1 MHDLFTTV
9 LSKRDLSRAGEL
21 FSIADYEIVND
32 ITEVLEE
39 ISSIISH
46 EDYLHNSNDQSVIEI
61 CINRVTSCIKKTHTI
76 EKHCAGLVNL
86 LETCLRYNLQPTGKD
101 VDPPHAKISSDIISS
116 IFLNYNKQVVMEVT
130 LPVAVKF
137 LNQGNLELSRN
148 LASYLSSAA
157 IEYSYLLSPHVHVV
171 LESLL
176 GGNFGLCHVLSQIYE
191 ATPDPINDA
200 GPKFVEIVPRCELQE
215 QLVILQLLVTI
226 AKLKPS
232 CLTESIPSL
241 LELATTRPPLSAAAL
256 LVLLKLAESKPIK
269 LAEYTE
275 AFKLIAHSVP
285 QTVGFAA
292 QILSAIGRCGKD
304 RAQVALDFVLEHLP
318 RADRPLQTILLNEAT
333 KLCTKYPVLFTDK
346 VTSVVRQRQL
356 SNNSQIKQTA
366 SGGVTIVNLNSS
378 ATPLP
383 TPMPATVGTTGNSP
397 YSGGIQGSGTNGSS
411 ATAVGLQGSMGLSSV
426 GYITSQQH
434 VLDLGRP
441 IVSKTPNV
449 AIVSNGHTHTG
460 GSSALVSTTVINTS
474 NGTTLSSTIHPAL
487 LTNFMNAANGVPNST
502 ASGTGTVANGTT
514 VVSPTPHHT
523 GYTRNRPKLGDSR
536 STGRLHSG
544 GGGSNKSTTRLNNAG
559 GSMGGLHKSRLG
571 SSQLINQF
579 NGEIGAGVS
588 VDPEKPT
595 TGVTPHG
602 GPSTMVDGSTSHNII
617 MHSNNHN
624 HNNNNTSNSHHSS
637 GNVAIKGMMASS
649 GSGGALLGNSIPP
662 PLSQHVTI
670 TGENKWGIPQTKIT
684 SCGVTVTTSPTR
696 APRPY
701 SHGPGNTLMGSTG
714 ALGGKSSL
722 GGLNQS
728 TGSIGIQVH
737 HASPASPTMFNNH
750 SQQTSPQLT
759 TTLSLH
765 SSDDP
770 SNQVIVSGPATVT
783 TRSRGTNDNR
793 SVTILNASSNATTT
807 RMSVFEP
814 YPMRDT
820 IQHFCEKHLDKIKS
834 YTESVAQRIPPPA
847 KCIIEERRAK
857 KMAKLHFACQVRGPH
872 CLYSRT
878 MFTMRTRNPRTW
890 IHLMFLDLQ
899 ARAGKNALSSWDPS
913 VSRLKHCWDTLKCE
927 NRTFITLVTS
937 AFPNGKEQEALVNEL
952 RHAGFFDV
960 FEMGPVSVGPGQG
973 TGAGGESTTGAANP
987 TASGPSGGVPL
998 PTVGGGDASA
1008 ASNGG
1013 SSEDLEMLQ
1022 WGCFLCH
1029 HPEKAI
1035 GFLHG
1040 NNQPVIEGQLKE
1052 KKGKWRLFRRWRT
1065 RYFTLSG
1072 AHLSCKGSVSEAG
1085 GESIDVNQIRS
1096 VKVSRGARNIP
1107 KAFEIFTGDQTLIL
1121 KPKDG
1126 NKAEEWVQCL
1136 SIVLAHSQLHLK
1148 HERTAWRN
1156 DRWATLRTVRQLVRN
1171 DQTSLATHLHA
1182 SHTQI
1187 PALDHFAT
1195 TQGELQSRTLA
1206 GAVEHLVVRFQA
1218 TLVVHGNL
1226 LARLCFRPVSDPQIL
1241 HHQSVLERT
1250 YATLLL
1256 LLLFLLLGCFLR
1268 ALAVD
1273 GLSVVG

>member
-32 ITEVLEE
+32 LTEVLEE

-157 IEYSYLLSPHVHVV
+157 IEYSYLLSPHVHVI

-176 GGNFGLCHVLSQIYE
+176 SGNYGLCHVLSQIYE

-226 AKLKPS
+226 AKQKPS
-232 CLTESIPSL
+232 CLTESIPCL

-378 ATPLP
+378 ATLP
-383 TPMPATVGTTGNSP
+383 TPTATGLGTTANPAYSSSVQGN
-397 YSGGIQGSGTNGSS
+397 GGSS
-411 ATAVGLQGSMGLSSV
+411 NGPSTIAGVGMIGTSSV
-426 GYITSQQH
+426 GYTQH
-434 VLDLGRP
+434 VLDHGRP

-449 AIVSNGHTHTG
+449 AIISNGHTHTG
-460 GSSALVSTTVINTS
+460 GTMMSTTVINTS

-487 LTNFMNAANGVPNST
+487 LTNFMNAANGMPSTGTST
-502 ASGTGTVANGTT
+502 ATSVTTGTVLNGSS

-579 NGEIGAGVS
+579 NGDIGPGVS
-588 VDPEKPT
+588 IDPEKST
-595 TGVTPHG
+595 TVGAGGTNG
-602 GPSTMVDGSTSHNII
+602 GPSVVDGSSTVHNNII
-617 MHSNNHN
+617 MH
-624 HNNNNTSNSHHSS
+624 SNSHHSS

-649 GSGGALLGNSIPP
+649 GSGGGLLGNSIPP

-701 SHGPGNTLMGSTG
+701 SHGPSNTLMGSTG

-783 TRSRGTNDNR
+783 TRPRHNDNR
-793 SVTILNASSNATTT
+793 SVTILNASSTTT

-834 YTESVAQRIPPPA
+834 YTEAVAHRIPPPA

-960 FEMGPVSVGPGQG
+960 FEMGPVILGPGSVPAG
-973 TGAGGESTTGAANP
+973 TTTTGETQ
-987 TASGPSGGVPL
+987 TASGASGSTGTTTSGVGS
-998 PTVGGGDASA
+998 TSGGDASA

-1013 SSEDLEMLQ
+1013 STEDLEVFQ

-1136 SIVLAHSQLHLK
+1136 SIVLAHSQARDSPTT
-1148 HERTAWRN
+1148 RTNSLPARSIGN
-1156 DRWATLRTVRQLVRN
+1156 SRTV
-1171 DQTSLATHLHA
+1171 
-1182 SHTQI
+1182 
-1187 PALDHFAT
+1187 F
-1195 TQGELQSRTLA
+1195 
-1206 GAVEHLVVRFQA
+1206 
-1218 TLVVHGNL
+1218 
-1226 LARLCFRPVSDPQIL
+1226 
-1241 HHQSVLERT
+1241 
-1250 YATLLL
+1250 
-1256 LLLFLLLGCFLR
+1256 
-1268 ALAVD
+1268 
-1273 GLSVVG
+1273 

>member
-32 ITEVLEE
+32 LTEVLQE

-86 LETCLRYNLQPTGKD
+86 LETCLRYNLQPSGKE

-157 IEYSYLLSPHVHVV
+157 IEYSYLLSPHVHVI

-176 GGNFGLCHVLSQIYE
+176 GGNYGLCHVLSQIYE

-232 CLTESIPSL
+232 CLTESIPAL
-241 LELATTRPPLSAAAL
+241 LELATTRPQLSAAAL
-256 LVLLKLAESKPIK
+256 LVLLKLAEAKPIK

-275 AFKLIAHSVP
+275 AFKLIAHTVP

-356 SNNSQIKQTA
+356 TNSSQIKQTA

-378 ATPLP
+378 ATPLLP
-383 TPMPATVGTTGNSP
+383 PSTSGAAGTNASSAYSVGV
-397 YSGGIQGSGTNGSS
+397 QGS
-411 ATAVGLQGSMGLSSV
+411 
-426 GYITSQQH
+426 
-434 VLDLGRP
+434 
-441 IVSKTPNV
+441 V
-449 AIVSNGHTHTG
+449 A
-460 GSSALVSTTVINTS
+460 
-474 NGTTLSSTIHPAL
+474 NGTPTSAP
-487 LTNFMNAANGVPNST
+487 
-502 ASGTGTVANGTT
+502 SGTSTVVNGGTT

-544 GGGSNKSTTRLNNAG
+544 GGGGNKSTTRLNNAG

-579 NGEIGAGVS
+579 NGDIGAGV
-588 VDPEKPT
+588 
-595 TGVTPHG
+595 
-602 GPSTMVDGSTSHNII
+602 
-617 MHSNNHN
+617 
-624 HNNNNTSNSHHSS
+624 

-783 TRSRGTNDNR
+783 TRPRGTNDNR
-793 SVTILNASSNATTT
+793 SVTILNASSGATTT

-820 IQHFCEKHLDKIKS
+820 IQHFCEKHLDKIKA
-834 YTESVAQRIPPPA
+834 YTESVAERIPPPA

-960 FEMGPVSVGPGQG
+960 FEMGPVAVGPGQG
-973 TGAGGESTTGAANP
+973 
-987 TASGPSGGVPL
+987 
-998 PTVGGGDASA
+998 
-1008 ASNGG
+1008 
-1013 SSEDLEMLQ
+1013 DLEVLQ

-1072 AHLSCKGSVSEAG
+1072 AHLSCKGSAG

-1136 SIVLAHSQLHLK
+1136 SIVLAHSQARDSPTT
-1148 HERTAWRN
+1148 RTNSLPARSIGN
-1156 DRWATLRTVRQLVRN
+1156 SRTV
-1171 DQTSLATHLHA
+1171 
-1182 SHTQI
+1182 
-1187 PALDHFAT
+1187 F
-1195 TQGELQSRTLA
+1195 
-1206 GAVEHLVVRFQA
+1206 
-1218 TLVVHGNL
+1218 
-1226 LARLCFRPVSDPQIL
+1226 
-1241 HHQSVLERT
+1241 
-1250 YATLLL
+1250 
-1256 LLLFLLLGCFLR
+1256 
-1268 ALAVD
+1268 
-1273 GLSVVG
+1273 

>member
-32 ITEVLEE
+32 LTEVLKE

-46 EDYLHNSNDQSVIEI
+46 EDYLQNSNDQSVIEI
-61 CINRVTSCIKKTHTI
+61 CINRVTSCIKKTNTI

-86 LETCLRYNLQPTGKD
+86 LETCLRYNLQPSGKD

-157 IEYSYLLSPHVHVV
+157 IEYSYLLSPHVHVI

-176 GGNFGLCHVLSQIYE
+176 GGNYGLCHVLSQIYE
-191 ATPDPINDA
+191 ATPDPINA
-200 GPKFVEIVPRCELQE
+200 VGPKFVEIVPRCELQE

-226 AKLKPS
+226 AKLRPS

-256 LVLLKLAESKPIK
+256 LVLLKLAEAKPIK

-275 AFKLIAHSVP
+275 AFRLIAHSVP

-292 QILSAIGRCGKD
+292 QILSAIGRSGKD

-356 SNNSQIKQTA
+356 SNNSQIKQTT

-378 ATPLP
+378 ATLP
-383 TPMPATVGTTGNSP
+383 SAPSTSVTHPTVHGHGQHIAAPGTASTANGSGATTGGIVGGAS
-397 YSGGIQGSGTNGSS
+397 SGF
-411 ATAVGLQGSMGLSSV
+411 
-426 GYITSQQH
+426 SQH
-434 VLDLGRP
+434 AHLDHGRS

-449 AIVSNGHTHTG
+449 AVVSNGGTHTHPHTHTG
-460 GSSALVSTTVINTS
+460 SPLMSTTVINTS

-487 LTNFMNAANGVPNST
+487 LTNFINSANGIAN
-502 ASGTGTVANGTT
+502 AGAGAQLNGTGGTAGGGT

-544 GGGSNKSTTRLNNAG
+544 GANKSTTRLNNAG

-579 NGEIGAGVS
+579 NGEMSGGTSI
-588 VDPEKPT
+588 DPEKPT
-595 TGVTPHG
+595 VAG
-602 GPSTMVDGSTSHNII
+602 GPGQAGGNGPANGNHPPGGSTTDGAHHSTM
-617 MHSNNHN
+617 MH
-624 HNNNNTSNSHHSS
+624 NSHHSS
-637 GNVAIKGMMASS
+637 GNVAIKGMASSS
-649 GSGGALLGNSIPP
+649 GSGGVGGFLLGTSVPP

-701 SHGPGNTLMGSTG
+701 SHGPNTNTLMGSTG

-770 SNQVIVSGPATVT
+770 GNQVIVSGPATVT
-783 TRSRGTNDNR
+783 TRPRSDNR
-793 SVTILNASSNATTT
+793 SVTILNASSSGTGTSVNQ

-820 IQHFCEKHLDKIKS
+820 IQHFCEKHLDKIKA
-834 YTESVAQRIPPPA
+834 YTESVAQHIPPPA

-937 AFPNGKEQEALVNEL
+937 AFPNGKEQDALINEL

-960 FEMGPVSVGPGQG
+960 FEMGPVAVDANAPETSSPGAGEQQSKQASGGGGVGSGASASIATGG
-973 TGAGGESTTGAANP
+973 TGAGALAGAVSTSDST
-987 TASGPSGGVPL
+987 
-998 PTVGGGDASA
+998 
-1008 ASNGG
+1008 
-1013 SSEDLEMLQ
+1013 EDLEMLQ

-1029 HPEKAI
+1029 HPEKAM
-1035 GFLHG
+1035 GFLHS

-1136 SIVLAHSQLHLK
+1136 SIVLAHSQARDSPTT
-1148 HERTAWRN
+1148 RTNSLPARSIGN
-1156 DRWATLRTVRQLVRN
+1156 SRTV
-1171 DQTSLATHLHA
+1171 
-1182 SHTQI
+1182 
-1187 PALDHFAT
+1187 F
-1195 TQGELQSRTLA
+1195 
-1206 GAVEHLVVRFQA
+1206 
-1218 TLVVHGNL
+1218 
-1226 LARLCFRPVSDPQIL
+1226 
-1241 HHQSVLERT
+1241 
-1250 YATLLL
+1250 
-1256 LLLFLLLGCFLR
+1256 
-1268 ALAVD
+1268 
-1273 GLSVVG
+1273 

>member
-32 ITEVLEE
+32 LTEVLKE
-39 ISSIISH
+39 ISAIISH
-46 EDYLHNSNDQSVIEI
+46 EDYLQNSNDQSVIEI

-76 EKHCAGLVNL
+76 EKHCGGLVNL
-86 LETCLRYNLQPTGKD
+86 LETCLRYNLQPSGKD

-157 IEYSYLLSPHVHVV
+157 IEYSYLLSPHVHVI

-176 GGNFGLCHVLSQIYE
+176 GGNYGLCHVLSQIYE

-226 AKLKPS
+226 AKRKPS
-232 CLTESIPSL
+232 CLTVSIPAL
-241 LELATTRPPLSAAAL
+241 LELAATRPPLSAAAL

-275 AFKLIAHSVP
+275 AFKHIAHTVP

-304 RAQVALDFVLEHLP
+304 RAQTALDFVLEHLP

-356 SNNSQIKQTA
+356 TNSKQTT

-378 ATPLP
+378 ATLP
-383 TPMPATVGTTGNSP
+383 TPATVPTTNAGAVNGM
-397 YSGGIQGSGTNGSS
+397 SGGGAVAS
-411 ATAVGLQGSMGLSSV
+411 ASMSTTA
-426 GYITSQQH
+426 GYAQH
-434 VLDLGRP
+434 LHELGRP

-449 AIVSNGHTHTG
+449 AVISNGHTHA
-460 GSSALVSTTVINTS
+460 GSAAMSTTVINTS

-487 LTNFMNAANGVPNST
+487 LTNFMNAANGVPSAAANGV
-502 ASGTGTVANGTT
+502 GTGST
-514 VVSPTPHHT
+514 VVSPTPPHT

-544 GGGSNKSTTRLNNAG
+544 GGGGNKSTTRLNNAG

-571 SSQLINQF
+571 SSQLF
-579 NGEIGAGVS
+579 NGEI
-588 VDPEKPT
+588 DPEKPNAGG
-595 TGVTPHG
+595 GVGGGITPN
-602 GPSTMVDGSTSHNII
+602 GPCTVIDGTTSHNLI
-617 MHSNNHN
+617 MHHG
-624 HNNNNTSNSHHSS
+624 NSTGHHSS
-637 GNVAIKGMMASS
+637 GNVAIRSMMASGS
-649 GSGGALLGNSIPP
+649 GSGGGLLGHSMPP

-696 APRPY
+696 ASRPY
-701 SHGPGNTLMGSTG
+701 SHGPNATPLGSTG

-783 TRSRGTNDNR
+783 TRARGPSDNR
-793 SVTILNASSNATTT
+793 SVTILNASSAGTTT
-807 RMSVFEP
+807 AVNQRMSVFEP

-820 IQHFCEKHLDKIKS
+820 IQHFCEKHLDKIRA
-834 YTESVAQRIPPPA
+834 YTDSVAQRIPPPA

-857 KMAKLHFACQVRGPH
+857 KTAKLHFACQVRGPH
-872 CLYSRT
+872 CLYART

-960 FEMGPVSVGPGQG
+960 FELGPVAHGGTPGGGPPEPG
-973 TGAGGESTTGAANP
+973 GAGAAAGP
-987 TASGPSGGVPL
+987 PSGPSV
-998 PTVGGGDASA
+998 GDASVTPTT
-1008 ASNGG
+1008 GG
-1013 SSEDLEMLQ
+1013 STEELEMLQ

-1136 SIVLAHSQLHLK
+1136 SIVLAHSQARDSPTT
-1148 HERTAWRN
+1148 RTNSLPARSIGN
-1156 DRWATLRTVRQLVRN
+1156 SRTV
-1171 DQTSLATHLHA
+1171 
-1182 SHTQI
+1182 
-1187 PALDHFAT
+1187 F
-1195 TQGELQSRTLA
+1195 
-1206 GAVEHLVVRFQA
+1206 
-1218 TLVVHGNL
+1218 
-1226 LARLCFRPVSDPQIL
+1226 
-1241 HHQSVLERT
+1241 
-1250 YATLLL
+1250 
-1256 LLLFLLLGCFLR
+1256 
-1268 ALAVD
+1268 
-1273 GLSVVG
+1273 

>member
-32 ITEVLEE
+32 LTEVLEE

-76 EKHCAGLVNL
+76 EKHCAGLVSL

-157 IEYSYLLSPHVHVV
+157 IEYSYLLSPHVHVI

-176 GGNFGLCHVLSQIYE
+176 GGNYGLCHVLSQIYE

-226 AKLKPS
+226 AKQKPS

-241 LELATTRPPLSAAAL
+241 LELAMVRPPLSAAAL

-275 AFKLIAHSVP
+275 AFKQIAHTVP

-378 ATPLP
+378 ATLP
-383 TPMPATVGTTGNSP
+383 TPASTVIGTASPTYAGGVHGTG
-397 YSGGIQGSGTNGSS
+397 GTAAIGTNGPSVAGVSMLGSS
-411 ATAVGLQGSMGLSSV
+411 AA
-426 GYITSQQH
+426 GYTQH
-434 VLDLGRP
+434 VLDHGRS

-449 AIVSNGHTHTG
+449 AIISNGHTHTG
-460 GSSALVSTTVINTS
+460 SAMMSTTVINTS

-487 LTNFMNAANGVPNST
+487 LTNFMNAANGVPNSGT
-502 ASGTGTVANGTT
+502 ATAVGNGTT
-514 VVSPTPHHT
+514 VISPTPHHT

-544 GGGSNKSTTRLNNAG
+544 GGGGNKSTTRLNNAG

-579 NGEIGAGVS
+579 NGDIGAGVS
-588 VDPEKPT
+588 IDPEKPLAS
-595 TGVTPHG
+595 GVTPNG
-602 GPSTMVDGSTSHNII
+602 GPTIVDGSASHSI
-617 MHSNNHN
+617 
-624 HNNNNTSNSHHSS
+624 SHHSS
-637 GNVAIKGMMASS
+637 GNVAIKGMMAST
-649 GSGGALLGNSIPP
+649 GSGGGGGLLGGNSIPP

-701 SHGPGNTLMGSTG
+701 SHGPSNTLMGSTG

-770 SNQVIVSGPATVT
+770 TNQVIVSGPATVT
-783 TRSRGTNDNR
+783 TRPRTNDNR
-793 SVTILNASSNATTT
+793 SVTILNASSTTT

-834 YTESVAQRIPPPA
+834 YTEAVAHRIPPPA

-960 FEMGPVSVGPGQG
+960 FEMGPVTTLGPS
-973 TGAGGESTTGAANP
+973 GAGGNPAGGTTVPGGELP
-987 TASGPSGGVPL
+987 TGGGVSGS
-998 PTVGGGDASA
+998 TGNAGVGSGTGGDASA

-1013 SSEDLEMLQ
+1013 STEDLEMLQ

-1136 SIVLAHSQLHLK
+1136 SIVLAHSQARDSPTT
-1148 HERTAWRN
+1148 RTNSLPARSIGN
-1156 DRWATLRTVRQLVRN
+1156 SRTV
-1171 DQTSLATHLHA
+1171 
-1182 SHTQI
+1182 
-1187 PALDHFAT
+1187 F
-1195 TQGELQSRTLA
+1195 
-1206 GAVEHLVVRFQA
+1206 
-1218 TLVVHGNL
+1218 
-1226 LARLCFRPVSDPQIL
+1226 
-1241 HHQSVLERT
+1241 
-1250 YATLLL
+1250 
-1256 LLLFLLLGCFLR
+1256 
-1268 ALAVD
+1268 
-1273 GLSVVG
+1273 

>member
-32 ITEVLEE
+32 LTEVLQE

-76 EKHCAGLVNL
+76 AKHCAGLVSL

-157 IEYSYLLSPHVHVV
+157 IEYSYLLSPHVHVI

-176 GGNFGLCHVLSQIYE
+176 GGNYGLCHVLSQIYE

-226 AKLKPS
+226 AKQKPS

-241 LELATTRPPLSAAAL
+241 LELATVRPPLSAAAL

-378 ATPLP
+378 ATLP
-383 TPMPATVGTTGNSP
+383 TPMSTAIGTASLGGHGN
-397 YSGGIQGSGTNGSS
+397 GGTALGTNGPSG
-411 ATAVGLQGSMGLSSV
+411 AAAGMLGSSV
-426 GYITSQQH
+426 GFTQH
-434 VLDLGRP
+434 VLDHGRS

-449 AIVSNGHTHTG
+449 AIINNGHTHTT
-460 GSSALVSTTVINTS
+460 SSAMMSTTVINTS

-487 LTNFMNAANGVPNST
+487 LTNFMNAANGLPSSGTVTT
-502 ASGTGTVANGTT
+502 ASGTGTVVNGTT
-514 VVSPTPHHT
+514 VVSPMPHHT

-544 GGGSNKSTTRLNNAG
+544 GGGGNKSTTRLNNAG

-579 NGEIGAGVS
+579 NGDIGAGVS
-588 VDPEKPT
+588 IDPEKPS
-595 TGVTPHG
+595 TGVTPNG
-602 GPSTMVDGSTSHNII
+602 GPTMVDGSASHNII
-617 MHSNNHN
+617 MHSGH
-624 HNNNNTSNSHHSS
+624 SHHSS

-649 GSGGALLGNSIPP
+649 GSGGGGGLLGNSIPP

-701 SHGPGNTLMGSTG
+701 SHGPTNTLMGSTG

-750 SQQTSPQLT
+750 SQQKSPQLT

-783 TRSRGTNDNR
+783 TRPRTNDNR
-793 SVTILNASSNATTT
+793 SVTILNASSTTT

-834 YTESVAQRIPPPA
+834 YTEAVAHRIPPPA

-960 FEMGPVSVGPGQG
+960 FEMGPVTLGSGGGPAGGTAGPGVELP
-973 TGAGGESTTGAANP
+973 TGASGSTGTSGVGSATGVDP
-987 TASGPSGGVPL
+987 
-998 PTVGGGDASA
+998 SA

-1013 SSEDLEMLQ
+1013 SSEDLEVFQ

-1136 SIVLAHSQLHLK
+1136 SIVLAHSQARDSPTT
-1148 HERTAWRN
+1148 RTNSLPARSIGN
-1156 DRWATLRTVRQLVRN
+1156 SRTV
-1171 DQTSLATHLHA
+1171 
-1182 SHTQI
+1182 
-1187 PALDHFAT
+1187 F
-1195 TQGELQSRTLA
+1195 
-1206 GAVEHLVVRFQA
+1206 
-1218 TLVVHGNL
+1218 
-1226 LARLCFRPVSDPQIL
+1226 
-1241 HHQSVLERT
+1241 
-1250 YATLLL
+1250 
-1256 LLLFLLLGCFLR
+1256 
-1268 ALAVD
+1268 
-1273 GLSVVG
+1273 

>member
-32 ITEVLEE
+32 LTEVLQE

-86 LETCLRYNLQPTGKD
+86 LETCLRYNLQPSGKE

-157 IEYSYLLSPHVHVV
+157 IEYSYLLSPHVHVI

-176 GGNFGLCHVLSQIYE
+176 GGNYGLCHVLSQIYE

-232 CLTESIPSL
+232 CLTESIPAL
-241 LELATTRPPLSAAAL
+241 LELATTRPQLSAAAL
-256 LVLLKLAESKPIK
+256 LVLLKLAEAKPIK

-275 AFKLIAHSVP
+275 AFKLIAHTVP

-356 SNNSQIKQTA
+356 TNSSQIKQTA

-378 ATPLP
+378 ATPLLP
-383 TPMPATVGTTGNSP
+383 PSTSSAIGTNASSA
-397 YSGGIQGSGTNGSS
+397 YSAGVQGSVANGTPTS
-411 ATAVGLQGSMGLSSV
+411 TVGLQQSGTGVSSSTN
-426 GYITSQQH
+426 YTTSQQGQQQH
-434 VLDLGRP
+434 VLEHGRA

-460 GSSALVSTTVINTS
+460 GSSALMSTTVINTS

-487 LTNFMNAANGVPNST
+487 LTNFMNAANGVPSS
-502 ASGTGTVANGTT
+502 APSGTSTVVNGGTT

-544 GGGSNKSTTRLNNAG
+544 GGGGNKSTTRLNNAG

-579 NGEIGAGVS
+579 NGDIGAGVS
-588 VDPEKPT
+588 IDPEKLTP
-595 TGVTPHG
+595 GVTPNG
-602 GPSTMVDGSTSHNII
+602 GPSMVDGGSTSHNII
-617 MHSNNHN
+617 MHSSNNHHHN
-624 HNNNNTSNSHHSS
+624 HQHHHNHHNSHHSS

-783 TRSRGTNDNR
+783 TRPRGTNDNR
-793 SVTILNASSNATTT
+793 SVTILNASSGATTT

-820 IQHFCEKHLDKIKS
+820 IQHFCEKHLDKIKA
-834 YTESVAQRIPPPA
+834 YTESVAERIPPPA

-960 FEMGPVSVGPGQG
+960 FEMGPVAVGPGQG
-973 TGAGGESTTGAANP
+973 GGAGGESAGPAAGGPTGG
-987 TASGPSGGVPL
+987 SGAQQSGGVSS
-998 PTVGGGDASA
+998 PTSGNSGSGGGGGGGGDAGT

-1013 SSEDLEMLQ
+1013 SSEDLEVLQ

-1136 SIVLAHSQLHLK
+1136 SIVLAHSQVRYACMCALILKNSFHLPRSK
-1148 HERTAWRN
+1148 
-1156 DRWATLRTVRQLVRN
+1156 ATSIDICILYE
-1171 DQTSLATHLHA
+1171 
-1182 SHTQI
+1182 
-1187 PALDHFAT
+1187 F
-1195 TQGELQSRTLA
+1195 
-1206 GAVEHLVVRFQA
+1206 F
-1218 TLVVHGNL
+1218 GN
-1226 LARLCFRPVSDPQIL
+1226 F
-1241 HHQSVLERT
+1241 
-1250 YATLLL
+1250 
-1256 LLLFLLLGCFLR
+1256 F
-1268 ALAVD
+1268 
-1273 GLSVVG
+1273 

>member
-1 MHDLFTTV
+1 MHELFTTV

-32 ITEVLEE
+32 LTEVLEE
-39 ISSIISH
+39 ICSIISQ
-46 EDYLHNSNDQSVIEI
+46 EDYLQSTNDQSVIEI
-61 CINRVTSCIKKTHTI
+61 CINRVTSCIKKTNTI
-76 EKHCAGLVNL
+76 ERHCGGLVKL
-86 LETCLRYNLQPTGKD
+86 LQTCLRYNLQPSGKD

-116 IFLNYNKQVVMEVT
+116 IFLNYNKQIVMEVT

-137 LNQGNLELSRN
+137 LNLGNLELSRN

-157 IEYSYLLSPHVHVV
+157 IEYSFLLSPHVHVI

-176 GGNFGLCHVLSQIYE
+176 AGNYGLCHVLSQIYE
-191 ATPDPINDA
+191 ATPEPINAA
-200 GPKFVEIVPRCELQE
+200 GGKFVEIVPRCELQE
-215 QLVILQLLVTI
+215 QLVLLQLLVTI
-226 AKLKPS
+226 AKQKPS

-241 LELATTRPPLSAAAL
+241 LELAIRPPLSAAAL
-256 LVLLKLAESKPIK
+256 LVLLKLAEAKPIK

-275 AFKLIAHSVP
+275 AFKVIAYSVP

-292 QILSAIGRCGKD
+292 QILSAIGRSGKD

-356 SNNSQIKQTA
+356 SNSQIKHTT
-366 SGGVTIVNLNSS
+366 SGGVTIVNLNTS
-378 ATPLP
+378 ATLP
-383 TPMPATVGTTGNSP
+383 TV
-397 YSGGIQGSGTNGSS
+397 GSS
-411 ATAVGLQGSMGLSSV
+411 ERPLSYVQPTTTASNTGQNGLAPSV
-426 GYITSQQH
+426 SGAVAAHHHAHQPQQQQQQQQQQQLH
-434 VLDLGRP
+434 HHHHHHDHGRA
-441 IVSKTPNV
+441 IISKTPNV
-449 AIVSNGHTHTG
+449 AIVSNH
-460 GSSALVSTTVINTS
+460 SPMSKTVINTS

-487 LTNFMNAANGVPNST
+487 LTNFINTANSVHAATPSL
-502 ASGTGTVANGTT
+502 ANGTG

-544 GGGSNKSTTRLNNAG
+544 GGGGGGGAGGGGNKSTTRLNNAG
-559 GSMGGLHKSRLG
+559 GSMGGLHKARLG
-571 SSQLINQF
+571 SSSQLINQF
-579 NGEIGAGVS
+579 SGGEFAATTGNAGGAGIVLL
-588 VDPEKPT
+588 DHEKGNGGNGLPSNGT
-595 TGVTPHG
+595 TT
-602 GPSTMVDGSTSHNII
+602 TCTTVDGGLGSSSSTSATINNRHN
-617 MHSNNHN
+617 
-624 HNNNNTSNSHHSS
+624 SS
-637 GNVAIKGMMASS
+637 GNVAIKGIGGGTVDRPTVSLLQSS
-649 GSGGALLGNSIPP
+649 LTSPPVPP

-684 SCGVTVTTSPTR
+684 SCGVTVMTTSPTVR

-701 SHGPGNTLMGSTG
+701 SHGGPSANTATGTTLLGSTG
-714 ALGGKSSL
+714 ALGKSSL

-737 HASPASPTMFNNH
+737 HASPASPNANLGSPTSSTLAAAAPTPTTTMTMLFNNHH

-759 TTLSLH
+759 QTTLSLH

-770 SNQVIVSGPATVT
+770 SSSPAVTMAGREQVIVYGPETVT
-783 TRSRGTNDNR
+783 TRHHARPDNR
-793 SVTILNASSNATTT
+793 SVTILNASSSAGTMVGTGATNP

-820 IQHFCEKHLDKIKS
+820 IQHFCEKHLDKIKA

-857 KMAKLHFACQVRGPH
+857 KTAKLHFACQVRGPH
-872 CLYSRT
+872 CLYART

-899 ARAGKNALSSWDPS
+899 ARAPKNALSSWDPS

-937 AFPNGKEQEALVNEL
+937 AFPSGKEQEALVNEL

-960 FEMGPVSVGPGQG
+960 FEMGPASHGPDG
-973 TGAGGESTTGAANP
+973 TAGGGELGRDQGSSLQPSGLATVNATSNTNTTTTTGSV
-987 TASGPSGGVPL
+987 TK
-998 PTVGGGDASA
+998 
-1008 ASNGG
+1008 G
-1013 SSEDLEMLQ
+1013 SSPMRRPEGSSVEASSSEELDEGLQ

-1136 SIVLAHSQLHLK
+1136 SIVLAHSQARDSPTT
-1148 HERTAWRN
+1148 RTNSLPARSIGN
-1156 DRWATLRTVRQLVRN
+1156 SRTV
-1171 DQTSLATHLHA
+1171 
-1182 SHTQI
+1182 
-1187 PALDHFAT
+1187 F
-1195 TQGELQSRTLA
+1195 
-1206 GAVEHLVVRFQA
+1206 
-1218 TLVVHGNL
+1218 
-1226 LARLCFRPVSDPQIL
+1226 
-1241 HHQSVLERT
+1241 
-1250 YATLLL
+1250 
-1256 LLLFLLLGCFLR
+1256 
-1268 ALAVD
+1268 
-1273 GLSVVG
+1273 

>member
-32 ITEVLEE
+32 LTEVLEE

-46 EDYLHNSNDQSVIEI
+46 EDYLQSSNDQSVIEI

-76 EKHCAGLVNL
+76 EKHCGGLVNL
-86 LETCLRYNLQPTGKD
+86 LETCLRYNLQPSGKD

-116 IFLNYNKQVVMEVT
+116 IFLNYNKQLVMEVT

-157 IEYSYLLSPHVHVV
+157 IEYSYLLSPHVHVI

-176 GGNFGLCHVLSQIYE
+176 GGNYGLCHVLSQIYE

-200 GPKFVEIVPRCELQE
+200 GPKFVEIVPRCEQQE
-215 QLVILQLLVTI
+215 QLVLLQLLVTI

-232 CLTESIPSL
+232 CLTESIPAL
-241 LELATTRPPLSAAAL
+241 LEIAANRPPLSAASL
-256 LVLLKLAESKPIK
+256 LVLLKMAESKPIK

-275 AFKLIAHSVP
+275 AFKQIAHTVP

-356 SNNSQIKQTA
+356 SNNNNNNNSSPIKQTT

-378 ATPLP
+378 ATLP
-383 TPMPATVGTTGNSP
+383 SPASVGTTNAGTVN
-397 YSGGIQGSGTNGSS
+397 GVVTGSGAAGMTGGSS
-411 ATAVGLQGSMGLSSV
+411 AMG
-426 GYITSQQH
+426 GYTQH
-434 VLDLGRP
+434 PHDHGRP

-449 AIVSNGHTHTG
+449 AVITNGHSHA
-460 GSSALVSTTVINTS
+460 GSAMMSTTVINTS

-487 LTNFMNAANGVPNST
+487 LTNFMNAANGVPS
-502 ASGTGTVANGTT
+502 ANGTANGSSA
-514 VVSPTPHHT
+514 VVSPTPPHHT

-544 GGGSNKSTTRLNNAG
+544 GGGGNKSTTRLNNAG

-571 SSQLINQF
+571 SSQLF
-579 NGEIGAGVS
+579 NGEI
-588 VDPEKPT
+588 DPERPVAGGASG
-595 TGVTPHG
+595 TGGVVGITPN
-602 GPSTMVDGSTSHNII
+602 GPSTLLDGSTSHNLIL
-617 MHSNNHN
+617 HG
-624 HNNNNTSNSHHSS
+624 NSHHSS
-637 GNVAIKGMMASS
+637 GNVAIRSMMASGS
-649 GSGGALLGNSIPP
+649 GSGGGLLGNSIPP

-696 APRPY
+696 AARPY
-701 SHGPGNTLMGSTG
+701 SHGPNATLMGSTG

-783 TRSRGTNDNR
+783 TRSRGTSDNR
-793 SVTILNASSNATTT
+793 SVTILNASSTGATTAVNQ

-820 IQHFCEKHLDKIKS
+820 IQHFCEKHLDKIKA

-857 KMAKLHFACQVRGPH
+857 KTAKLHFACQVRGPH
-872 CLYSRT
+872 CLYART

-960 FEMGPVSVGPGQG
+960 FELGPV
-973 TGAGGESTTGAANP
+973 TLANGG
-987 TASGPSGGVPL
+987 
-998 PTVGGGDASA
+998 
-1008 ASNGG
+1008 SNGG
-1013 SSEDLEMLQ
+1013 SAEQGGGGGAGVPTGQSGGISGGVGDKGSGTPPGGSTEELEMLQ

-1040 NNQPVIEGQLKE
+1040 NNQPMIEGQLKE

-1136 SIVLAHSQLHLK
+1136 SIVLAHSQARDSPTT
-1148 HERTAWRN
+1148 RTNSLPARSIGN
-1156 DRWATLRTVRQLVRN
+1156 SRTV
-1171 DQTSLATHLHA
+1171 
-1182 SHTQI
+1182 
-1187 PALDHFAT
+1187 F
-1195 TQGELQSRTLA
+1195 
-1206 GAVEHLVVRFQA
+1206 
-1218 TLVVHGNL
+1218 
-1226 LARLCFRPVSDPQIL
+1226 
-1241 HHQSVLERT
+1241 
-1250 YATLLL
+1250 
-1256 LLLFLLLGCFLR
+1256 
-1268 ALAVD
+1268 
-1273 GLSVVG
+1273 

>member
-1 MHDLFTTV
+1 MHELFTTV

-21 FSIADYEIVND
+21 FSIEDYEIVKD
-32 ITEVLEE
+32 LTEVLEE
-39 ISSIISH
+39 ISSIISQ
-46 EDYLHNSNDQSVIEI
+46 EDYLQNSNDQSVIEI

-86 LETCLRYNLQPTGKD
+86 LETCLRYNLQPSSKD

-116 IFLNYNKQVVMEVT
+116 IFLNYSKQVVMEVT

-157 IEYSYLLSPHVHVV
+157 IEYSYLLSSHVHVI
-171 LESLL
+171 LESLF
-176 GGNFGLCHVLSQIYE
+176 GGNYGLCHVLSQIYE

-226 AKLKPS
+226 AKVRPS
-232 CLTESIPSL
+232 SLTESIPSL
-241 LELATTRPPLSAAAL
+241 LELATTRLPLTAATL

-269 LAEYTE
+269 LAEYTD
-275 AFKLIAHSVP
+275 AFKQIVHGVP
-285 QTVGFAA
+285 QTVGFVA

-304 RAQVALDFVLEHLP
+304 RAQIALDFVLEHLP
-318 RADRPLQTILLNEAT
+318 RADRALQTILLNEAT

-356 SNNSQIKQTA
+356 SNNTQIKQTT

-378 ATPLP
+378 ATLGPP
-383 TPMPATVGTTGNSP
+383 VTSPVAMTTS
-397 YSGGIQGSGTNGSS
+397 SGYPSSAHGSGTHCVQGSAGVAGMLGNVGGSS
-411 ATAVGLQGSMGLSSV
+411 A
-426 GYITSQQH
+426 GYAQH
-434 VLDLGRP
+434 QLDHGRP

-449 AIVSNGHTHTG
+449 AIVSNGHSHTTG
-460 GSSALVSTTVINTS
+460 GGTMMSTTVINTS
-474 NGTTLSSTIHPAL
+474 NGTTLSSTVHPAL
-487 LTNFMNAANGVPNST
+487 LTNFMNAANGLPSG
-502 ASGTGTVANGTT
+502 ASATTVGTTGGLTNGTVI
-514 VVSPTPHHT
+514 SPTPHHT

-544 GGGSNKSTTRLNNAG
+544 GGGGSKSTTRLNNAG
-559 GSMGGLHKSRLG
+559 GSMGGLHKSRHG

-588 VDPEKPT
+588 IDSEKCP
-595 TGVTPHG
+595 GVGGAVTPN
-602 GPSTMVDGSTSHNII
+602 GPSAVDGSTSH
-617 MHSNNHN
+617 
-624 HNNNNTSNSHHSS
+624 NSHHSS
-637 GNVAIKGMMASS
+637 GNVAIKGMTSSS
-649 GSGGALLGNSIPP
+649 GSGGGVGLLGTSIPP

-701 SHGPGNTLMGSTG
+701 SHGPSNTLMGSTG

-770 SNQVIVSGPATVT
+770 NNQVIVSGPATVT
-783 TRSRGTNDNR
+783 TRPRTNDNR
-793 SVTILNASSNATTT
+793 SVTILNASSTSATVNQ

-834 YTESVAQRIPPPA
+834 YTEAVALRIPPPA

-960 FEMGPVSVGPGQG
+960 FEMGPV
-973 TGAGGESTTGAANP
+973 TLGAGVGGESGVPGAGQPGTTGPAGSG
-987 TASGPSGGVPL
+987 ASSGGG
-998 PTVGGGDASA
+998 TGA

-1013 SSEDLEMLQ
+1013 SSEDLEVFQ

-1136 SIVLAHSQLHLK
+1136 SIVLAHSQARDSPTT
-1148 HERTAWRN
+1148 RTNSLPARSIGN
-1156 DRWATLRTVRQLVRN
+1156 SRTV
-1171 DQTSLATHLHA
+1171 
-1182 SHTQI
+1182 
-1187 PALDHFAT
+1187 F
-1195 TQGELQSRTLA
+1195 
-1206 GAVEHLVVRFQA
+1206 
-1218 TLVVHGNL
+1218 
-1226 LARLCFRPVSDPQIL
+1226 
-1241 HHQSVLERT
+1241 
-1250 YATLLL
+1250 
-1256 LLLFLLLGCFLR
+1256 
-1268 ALAVD
+1268 
-1273 GLSVVG
+1273 

>member
-32 ITEVLEE
+32 LTEVLEE

-76 EKHCAGLVNL
+76 EKHCAGLVSL

-116 IFLNYNKQVVMEVT
+116 IFLNYNKQLVMEVT

-157 IEYSYLLSPHVHVV
+157 IEYSYLLSPHVHVI

-176 GGNFGLCHVLSQIYE
+176 GGNYGLCHVLSQIYE

-200 GPKFVEIVPRCELQE
+200 GPKFVEVVPRCELQE

-226 AKLKPS
+226 AKQKPS

-378 ATPLP
+378 ATLP
-383 TPMPATVGTTGNSP
+383 TPTSTALGTDRSSMFSTAGHTL
-397 YSGGIQGSGTNGSS
+397 GTNGPSGTGVGLVGSS
-411 ATAVGLQGSMGLSSV
+411 AVTGYNGAQGHD
-426 GYITSQQH
+426 Q
-434 VLDLGRP
+434 GRS

-449 AIVSNGHTHTG
+449 AIISNGHTHTG
-460 GSSALVSTTVINTS
+460 TGPMVSTTVINTS
-474 NGTTLSSTIHPAL
+474 NGTTLSSTIHPVL
-487 LTNFMNAANGVPNST
+487 LTNFMNAANGVPVT
-502 ASGTGTVANGTT
+502 AASGTGTVGNGTS

-544 GGGSNKSTTRLNNAG
+544 GGGGNKSTTRLNNAG

-579 NGEIGAGVS
+579 NGDIGAGVS
-588 VDPEKPT
+588 IDPEKPT
-595 TGVTPHG
+595 TGVGGAITPN
-602 GPSTMVDGSTSHNII
+602 GPTMVDGSASHNII
-617 MHSNNHN
+617 MH
-624 HNNNNTSNSHHSS
+624 SNSHHSS
-637 GNVAIKGMMASS
+637 GNVAIKGMMAGS
-649 GSGGALLGNSIPP
+649 GSGGGGGLLGNSIPP

-701 SHGPGNTLMGSTG
+701 SHGPSNTLMGSTG

-770 SNQVIVSGPATVT
+770 TNQVIVSGPATVT
-783 TRSRGTNDNR
+783 TRPRTNDNR
-793 SVTILNASSNATTT
+793 SVTILNASSTTT

-834 YTESVAQRIPPPA
+834 YTEAVAHRIPPPA

-960 FEMGPVSVGPGQG
+960 FEMGPVTLGPCGASGPAG
-973 TGAGGESTTGAANP
+973 TGGELPTGAASGS
-987 TASGPSGGVPL
+987 TGTSGVGSAS
-998 PTVGGGDASA
+998 GGDASA

-1013 SSEDLEMLQ
+1013 SSEDLEVLQ

-1136 SIVLAHSQLHLK
+1136 SIVLAHSQLDLE
-1148 HERTAWRN
+1148 HERTTRRN
-1156 DRWATLRTVRQLVRN
+1156 DGRAALRTV
-1171 DQTSLATHLHA
+1171 
-1182 SHTQI
+1182 
-1187 PALDHFAT
+1187 
-1195 TQGELQSRTLA
+1195 G
-1206 GAVEHLVVRFQA
+1206 
-1218 TLVVHGNL
+1218 
-1226 LARLCFRPVSDPQIL
+1226 
-1241 HHQSVLERT
+1241 
-1250 YATLLL
+1250 
-1256 LLLFLLLGCFLR
+1256 
-1268 ALAVD
+1268 
-1273 GLSVVG
+1273 

>member
-1 MHDLFTTV
+1 MHELFTTV

-32 ITEVLEE
+32 LTEVLEE
-39 ISSIISH
+39 ICSIISQ
-46 EDYLHNSNDQSVIEI
+46 EDYLQSSNDQSVIEI
-61 CINRVTSCIKKTHTI
+61 CINRVTSCIKKTNTI
-76 EKHCAGLVNL
+76 EKHCGGLVKL
-86 LETCLRYNLQPTGKD
+86 LQTCLRYNLQPSGKD

-116 IFLNYNKQVVMEVT
+116 IFLNYNKQIVMEVT

-137 LNQGNLELSRN
+137 LNLGNLELSRN

-157 IEYSYLLSPHVHVV
+157 IEYSFLLSPHVHVI

-176 GGNFGLCHVLSQIYE
+176 AGNYGLCHVLSQIYE
-191 ATPDPINDA
+191 ATPEPINA
-200 GPKFVEIVPRCELQE
+200 VGPKFVEIVPRCDLQE
-215 QLVILQLLVTI
+215 QLVILQLVVTI
-226 AKLKPS
+226 AKQKPS

-241 LELATTRPPLSAAAL
+241 LELAIRPPLSAAAL
-256 LVLLKLAESKPIK
+256 LVLLKLAEAKPIK

-275 AFKLIAHSVP
+275 AFKVIAYSVP

-292 QILSAIGRCGKD
+292 QILSAIGRSGKD

-356 SNNSQIKQTA
+356 SNSQIKHTT
-366 SGGVTIVNLNSS
+366 SGGVTIVNLNTS
-378 ATPLP
+378 ATLP
-383 TPMPATVGTTGNSP
+383 TMGSTERPLSYVQATTTTP
-397 YSGGIQGSGTNGSS
+397 TNTGHNGLAN
-411 ATAVGLQGSMGLSSV
+411 ATPSMGSAVSGV
-426 GYITSQQH
+426 VAAHHHPHQQQQQQQQQQQLH
-434 VLDLGRP
+434 LHHNHHHHNEHGRA
-441 IVSKTPNV
+441 IISKTPNV
-449 AIVSNGHTHTG
+449 AIVSNH
-460 GSSALVSTTVINTS
+460 SPMSKTVINTS

-487 LTNFMNAANGVPNST
+487 LTNFINTANGVPST
-502 ASGTGTVANGTT
+502 PPLTNGTG

-544 GGGSNKSTTRLNNAG
+544 GGGGGGAGSNKSTTRLNNAG
-559 GSMGGLHKSRLG
+559 GSMGGLHKARIGS

-579 NGEIGAGVS
+579 SGGEFGATNGNSGGATTTTAGSGGAGV
-588 VDPEKPT
+588 VLLDQEKNN
-595 TGVTPHG
+595 GAVVG
-602 GPSTMVDGSTSHNII
+602 GPVGSPIGLPSNGNATCTTVDGSSSS
-617 MHSNNHN
+617 SNNAIINNRHN
-624 HNNNNTSNSHHSS
+624 SS
-637 GNVAIKGMMASS
+637 GNVAIKGIGGTVDRPAVSLLHSS
-649 GSGGALLGNSIPP
+649 LAIPPVPP

-684 SCGVTVTTSPTR
+684 SCGVTVMTTSPTAR

-701 SHGPGNTLMGSTG
+701 SHGGPSNTTTATLLGSTG
-714 ALGGKSSL
+714 ALGKSSL

-737 HASPASPTMFNNH
+737 HASPASPNANLAGSPTSSIPATAATTTTLLFNNH

-759 TTLSLH
+759 QTTLSLH
-765 SSDDP
+765 SNDDP
-770 SNQVIVSGPATVT
+770 TTGRDQVIVYGPETVT
-783 TRSRGTNDNR
+783 TRHHGRPDNR
-793 SVTILNASSNATTT
+793 SVTILNASSSAGTMVGGTNP

-820 IQHFCEKHLDKIKS
+820 IQHFCEKHLDKIKA

-857 KMAKLHFACQVRGPH
+857 KTAKLHFACQVRGPH
-872 CLYSRT
+872 CLYART

-899 ARAGKNALSSWDPS
+899 ARAPKNALSSWDPS

-937 AFPNGKEQEALVNEL
+937 AFPSCKEQEALLNEL

-960 FEMGPVSVGPGQG
+960 FEMGPASHGPDGGNVGEHGCEQG
-973 TGAGGESTTGAANP
+973 SSPTGL
-987 TASGPSGGVPL
+987 GPSGAALSTNNTNTTTTTSTAKGSTIRPEGSVE
-998 PTVGGGDASA
+998 AS
-1008 ASNGG
+1008 
-1013 SSEDLEMLQ
+1013 SSEELDEGLQ

-1136 SIVLAHSQLHLK
+1136 SIVLAHSQARDSPTT
-1148 HERTAWRN
+1148 RTNSLPARSIGN
-1156 DRWATLRTVRQLVRN
+1156 SRTV
-1171 DQTSLATHLHA
+1171 
-1182 SHTQI
+1182 
-1187 PALDHFAT
+1187 F
-1195 TQGELQSRTLA
+1195 
-1206 GAVEHLVVRFQA
+1206 
-1218 TLVVHGNL
+1218 
-1226 LARLCFRPVSDPQIL
+1226 
-1241 HHQSVLERT
+1241 
-1250 YATLLL
+1250 
-1256 LLLFLLLGCFLR
+1256 
-1268 ALAVD
+1268 
-1273 GLSVVG
+1273 

>member
-1 MHDLFTTV
+1 MHELFTTV

-21 FSIADYEIVND
+21 FSIADYEIVSD
-32 ITEVLEE
+32 LTEVLQE
-39 ISSIISH
+39 ISSIISQ
-46 EDYLHNSNDQSVIEI
+46 EDYLQNSNDQSVIEI
-61 CINRVTSCIKKTHTI
+61 CINRVTSCIKKTNTI

-86 LETCLRYNLQPTGKD
+86 LQTCLRYNLQPSGKD

-116 IFLNYNKQVVMEVT
+116 IFLNYNKQIVMEVT

-137 LNQGNLELSRN
+137 LNLGNQELSRN

-157 IEYSYLLSPHVHVV
+157 IEYSFLLSPHVHVI

-176 GGNFGLCHVLSQIYE
+176 TGNYGLCHVLSQIYE
-191 ATPDPINDA
+191 ATPDPITAA

-226 AKLKPS
+226 AKQKPS
-232 CLTESIPSL
+232 CLTESIPPL
-241 LELATTRPPLSAAAL
+241 LELATRPPLSAAAL
-256 LVLLKLAESKPIK
+256 LVLLKLAEAKPIK

-275 AFKLIAHSVP
+275 AFKVIAYSVP

-292 QILSAIGRCGKD
+292 QILSAIGRSGKD

-318 RADRPLQTILLNEAT
+318 RADRPLQAILLNEAT

-356 SNNSQIKQTA
+356 SNSQIKHTT
-366 SGGVTIVNLNSS
+366 SGGVTIVNLNTS
-378 ATPLP
+378 ATLP
-383 TPMPATVGTTGNSP
+383 TPVPVPASH
-397 YSGGIQGSGTNGSS
+397 
-411 ATAVGLQGSMGLSSV
+411 ATQQERPLSSHYV
-426 GYITSQQH
+426 QGTAASHAGYGQAGANGGNGLALPGNNNGYHHHET
-434 VLDLGRP
+434 GRA

-449 AIVSNGHTHTG
+449 AITSNGHG
-460 GSSALVSTTVINTS
+460 AISKTVINTS
-474 NGTTLSSTIHPAL
+474 NGTTLSSTIHSAAAAPPP
-487 LTNFMNAANGVPNST
+487 TSFISTHTANGGGAPPT
-502 ASGTGTVANGTT
+502 PIANGTT

-544 GGGSNKSTTRLNNAG
+544 GGGGGGGANKSTTRLNNAG
-559 GSMGGLHKSRLG
+559 GSMGGLHKPRLG

-579 NGEIGAGVS
+579 NGVGGGGAGGGEIVVEGQGATMAGS
-588 VDPEKPT
+588 STVN
-595 TGVTPHG
+595 HG
-602 GPSTMVDGSTSHNII
+602 ATAVVDGSSTTVMSNRHN
-617 MHSNNHN
+617 
-624 HNNNNTSNSHHSS
+624 SS
-637 GNVAIKGMMASS
+637 GNVAIKGAAAAGVSS
-649 GSGGALLGNSIPP
+649 LLHSLPTPVPP

-684 SCGVTVTTSPTR
+684 SCGVTVMTTSPTSR

-701 SHGPGNTLMGSTG
+701 SHGGPSSPPSTLLGSTG
-714 ALGGKSSL
+714 ALGKNSL

-728 TGSIGIQVH
+728 SGSIGIQVH
-737 HASPASPTMFNNH
+737 HASPALAATTATTTPTTMLFNHH

-765 SSDDP
+765 SGGDGDP
-770 SNQVIVSGPATVT
+770 QVIVCGPETVT
-783 TRSRGTNDNR
+783 TRPHGHNRSDNR
-793 SVTILNASSNATTT
+793 SVTILNASPSSSSGAAVNPRT
-807 RMSVFEP
+807 SVFEP

-820 IQHFCEKHLDKIKS
+820 IQHFCEKHLDKIKA

-857 KMAKLHFACQVRGPH
+857 KTAKLHFACQVRGPH

-899 ARAGKNALSSWDPS
+899 ARAPKAALSSWDPS

-937 AFPNGKEQEALVNEL
+937 AFPSCKEQEALVHEL

-960 FEMGPVSVGPGQG
+960 FEMGPVTAADGGGPGGGG
-973 TGAGGESTTGAANP
+973 TPRLDSIPSEQPKGGKGAAGVGAE
-987 TASGPSGGVPL
+987 TAERSSITEEL
-998 PTVGGGDASA
+998 ELGGDV
-1008 ASNGG
+1008 
-1013 SSEDLEMLQ
+1013 LQ

-1136 SIVLAHSQLHLK
+1136 SIVLAHSQARDSPTT
-1148 HERTAWRN
+1148 RTNSLPARSIGN
-1156 DRWATLRTVRQLVRN
+1156 SRTV
-1171 DQTSLATHLHA
+1171 
-1182 SHTQI
+1182 
-1187 PALDHFAT
+1187 F
-1195 TQGELQSRTLA
+1195 
-1206 GAVEHLVVRFQA
+1206 
-1218 TLVVHGNL
+1218 
-1226 LARLCFRPVSDPQIL
+1226 
-1241 HHQSVLERT
+1241 
-1250 YATLLL
+1250 
-1256 LLLFLLLGCFLR
+1256 
-1268 ALAVD
+1268 
-1273 GLSVVG
+1273 

>member
-1 MHDLFTTV
+1 MHELFTTV

-21 FSIADYEIVND
+21 FSIADYEIVSD
-32 ITEVLEE
+32 LTEVLQE
-39 ISSIISH
+39 ISSIISQ
-46 EDYLHNSNDQSVIEI
+46 EDYLQNSNDQSVIEI
-61 CINRVTSCIKKTHTI
+61 CINRVTSCIKKTNTI

-86 LETCLRYNLQPTGKD
+86 LQTCLRYNLQPSGKD

-116 IFLNYNKQVVMEVT
+116 IFLNYNKQIVMEVT

-137 LNQGNLELSRN
+137 LNLGNQELSRN

-157 IEYSYLLSPHVHVV
+157 IEYSFLLSPHVHVI

-176 GGNFGLCHVLSQIYE
+176 TGNYGLCHVLSQIYE
-191 ATPDPINDA
+191 ATPDPITAA

-226 AKLKPS
+226 AKQKPS
-232 CLTESIPSL
+232 CLTESIPPL
-241 LELATTRPPLSAAAL
+241 LELATRPPLSAAAL
-256 LVLLKLAESKPIK
+256 LVLLKLAEAKPIK

-275 AFKLIAHSVP
+275 AFKVIAYSVP

-292 QILSAIGRCGKD
+292 QILSAIGRSGKD

-356 SNNSQIKQTA
+356 SNSQIKHTT
-366 SGGVTIVNLNSS
+366 SGGVTIVNLNTS
-378 ATPLP
+378 ATLP
-383 TPMPATVGTTGNSP
+383 TPVPATMTH
-397 YSGGIQGSGTNGSS
+397 
-411 ATAVGLQGSMGLSSV
+411 ATQERPLSSYV
-426 GYITSQQH
+426 QGTAASHGYGPSANGGGLPLPGNNGYHHHET
-434 VLDLGRP
+434 GRA

-449 AIVSNGHTHTG
+449 AITSNGHGAITK
-460 GSSALVSTTVINTS
+460 TVINTS
-474 NGTTLSSTIHPAL
+474 NGTTLSSTIHSAAPQ
-487 LTNFMNAANGVPNST
+487 TNFVTTHTANGGGPPT
-502 ASGTGTVANGTT
+502 ANGTT

-544 GGGSNKSTTRLNNAG
+544 GGGGGANKSTTRLNNAG

-579 NGEIGAGVS
+579 NGAGGGGGTGGAEIVVEGPTAMAGSSTVNHAS
-588 VDPEKPT
+588 
-595 TGVTPHG
+595 
-602 GPSTMVDGSTSHNII
+602 PSTVVDGSSTTVMSNRHN
-617 MHSNNHN
+617 
-624 HNNNNTSNSHHSS
+624 SS
-637 GNVAIKGMMASS
+637 GNVAIKGA
-649 GSGGALLGNSIPP
+649 GAVGANSLLHSLTTPVPP

-684 SCGVTVTTSPTR
+684 SCGVTVMTTSPTSR

-701 SHGPGNTLMGSTG
+701 SHGGPSSPPSTLLGSTG
-714 ALGGKSSL
+714 ALGKNSL

-728 TGSIGIQVH
+728 SGSIGIQVH
-737 HASPASPTMFNNH
+737 HASPALAAATTAATTTTMLFNNH

-765 SSDDP
+765 SGDDP
-770 SNQVIVSGPATVT
+770 QVIVCGPETVT
-783 TRSRGTNDNR
+783 TRPHGPRSDNR
-793 SVTILNASSNATTT
+793 SVTILNASSSSSSGAAVNPRT
-807 RMSVFEP
+807 SVFEP

-820 IQHFCEKHLDKIKS
+820 IQHFCEKHLDKIKA

-857 KMAKLHFACQVRGPH
+857 KTAKLHFACQVRGPH

-899 ARAGKNALSSWDPS
+899 ARAPKAALSSWDPS

-937 AFPNGKEQEALVNEL
+937 AFPSCKEQEALVHEL

-960 FEMGPVSVGPGQG
+960 FEMGPVTTAESGPGG
-973 TGAGGESTTGAANP
+973 TPRLDSIPSEQPGAKSGKGAGAE
-987 TASGPSGGVPL
+987 TAE
-998 PTVGGGDASA
+998 
-1008 ASNGG
+1008 G
-1013 SSEDLEMLQ
+1013 SSITEEELGDVLQ

-1136 SIVLAHSQLHLK
+1136 SIVLAHSQARDSPTT
-1148 HERTAWRN
+1148 RTNSLPARSIGN
-1156 DRWATLRTVRQLVRN
+1156 SRTV
-1171 DQTSLATHLHA
+1171 
-1182 SHTQI
+1182 
-1187 PALDHFAT
+1187 F
-1195 TQGELQSRTLA
+1195 
-1206 GAVEHLVVRFQA
+1206 
-1218 TLVVHGNL
+1218 
-1226 LARLCFRPVSDPQIL
+1226 
-1241 HHQSVLERT
+1241 
-1250 YATLLL
+1250 
-1256 LLLFLLLGCFLR
+1256 
-1268 ALAVD
+1268 
-1273 GLSVVG
+1273 

>member
-32 ITEVLEE
+32 LTEVLEE

-46 EDYLHNSNDQSVIEI
+46 EDYLQNSNDQSVIEI
-61 CINRVTSCIKKTHTI
+61 CINRVTSCIKKTNTI

-86 LETCLRYNLQPTGKD
+86 LETCLRYNLQPSGKD

-116 IFLNYNKQVVMEVT
+116 IFLNYNKKVVMEVT

-157 IEYSYLLSPHVHVV
+157 IEYSYLLSPHVHVI

-176 GGNFGLCHVLSQIYE
+176 GGNYGLCHVLSQIYE
-191 ATPDPINDA
+191 ATPDPINAA

-226 AKLKPS
+226 AKLRPS

-256 LVLLKLAESKPIK
+256 LVLLKLAEAKPIK

-275 AFKLIAHSVP
+275 AFKLIAHGVP

-292 QILSAIGRCGKD
+292 QILSAIGRSGKD

-356 SNNSQIKQTA
+356 SNNNSQIKQTT

-378 ATPLP
+378 ATLP
-383 TPMPATVGTTGNSP
+383 TPTNTSVTHPVASGNGLHGSTGNGSTANGSAAT
-397 YSGGIQGSGTNGSS
+397 SGGILGGAGIGGVPSGFGQHQG
-411 ATAVGLQGSMGLSSV
+411 LL
-426 GYITSQQH
+426 
-434 VLDLGRP
+434 LDHGRP
-441 IVSKTPNV
+441 IISKTPNV
-449 AIVSNGHTHTG
+449 AVISNGGTHNA
-460 GSSALVSTTVINTS
+460 SATPMISTTVINTS
-474 NGTTLSSTIHPAL
+474 NGTSSTIHPAL
-487 LTNFMNAANGVPNST
+487 LTNFINSANGISNSG
-502 ASGTGTVANGTT
+502 AVNGSGGAAGGT

-544 GGGSNKSTTRLNNAG
+544 GANKSTTRLNNAG

-579 NGEIGAGVS
+579 NGEMSAGAS
-588 VDPEKPT
+588 IDPEKTATPAIGPNAIPVASGT
-595 TGVTPHG
+595 TNGHGPPATATNTTDGPHG
-602 GPSTMVDGSTSHNII
+602 I
-617 MHSNNHN
+617 MMH
-624 HNNNNTSNSHHSS
+624 NSHHSS
-637 GNVAIKGMMASS
+637 GNMAIKGMASSS
-649 GSGGALLGNSIPP
+649 GSGVGGLLLGTSVPP

-701 SHGPGNTLMGSTG
+701 SHGPNTNTPMGSAG

-765 SSDDP
+765 SSEDP
-770 SNQVIVSGPATVT
+770 GNQVIVSGPATVT
-783 TRSRGTNDNR
+783 TRPRSDNR
-793 SVTILNASSNATTT
+793 SVTILNASSGTATSVNQ

-820 IQHFCEKHLDKIKS
+820 IQHFCEKHLDKIKA
-834 YTESVAQRIPPPA
+834 YTEAVAQQIPPPA

-937 AFPNGKEQEALVNEL
+937 AFPNGKEQDALVNEL

-960 FEMGPVSVGPGQG
+960 FEMGPVAVDPSGTMEASSSGEPQGKAASGSAGVGATSAGG
-973 TGAGGESTTGAANP
+973 GAG
-987 TASGPSGGVPL
+987 
-998 PTVGGGDASA
+998 A
-1008 ASNGG
+1008 ASTGD
-1013 SSEDLEMLQ
+1013 STEDLEMLQ

-1029 HPEKAI
+1029 HPEKAM

-1136 SIVLAHSQLHLK
+1136 SIVLAHSQARDSPTT
-1148 HERTAWRN
+1148 RTNSLPARSIGN
-1156 DRWATLRTVRQLVRN
+1156 SRTV
-1171 DQTSLATHLHA
+1171 
-1182 SHTQI
+1182 
-1187 PALDHFAT
+1187 F
-1195 TQGELQSRTLA
+1195 
-1206 GAVEHLVVRFQA
+1206 
-1218 TLVVHGNL
+1218 
-1226 LARLCFRPVSDPQIL
+1226 
-1241 HHQSVLERT
+1241 
-1250 YATLLL
+1250 
-1256 LLLFLLLGCFLR
+1256 
-1268 ALAVD
+1268 
-1273 GLSVVG
+1273 

>member
-32 ITEVLEE
+32 LTVVLEE

-76 EKHCAGLVNL
+76 EKHCAGLVSL

-116 IFLNYNKQVVMEVT
+116 IFLNYNKQLVMEVT

-157 IEYSYLLSPHVHVV
+157 IEYSYLLSPHVHVI

-176 GGNFGLCHVLSQIYE
+176 GGNYGLCHVLSQIYE

-200 GPKFVEIVPRCELQE
+200 GPKFVEVVPRCELQE

-226 AKLKPS
+226 AKQKPS

-241 LELATTRPPLSAAAL
+241 LELATTRPPLSAASL

-346 VTSVVRQRQL
+346 VTSVVRQRQM

-378 ATPLP
+378 ATLP
-383 TPMPATVGTTGNSP
+383 TPTSTGVGTDRSSMFSTG
-397 YSGGIQGSGTNGSS
+397 GHTLGTNGPSTGAGVGMVGSS
-411 ATAVGLQGSMGLSSV
+411 AV
-426 GYITSQQH
+426 GYTGAQVHDQ
-434 VLDLGRP
+434 GRS

-449 AIVSNGHTHTG
+449 AVISNGHTHTG
-460 GSSALVSTTVINTS
+460 TAAMVSTTVINTS
-474 NGTTLSSTIHPAL
+474 NGTTLSSTIHPVL
-487 LTNFMNAANGVPNST
+487 LTNFMNAANGVPVT
-502 ASGTGTVANGTT
+502 AAGTVANGTS

-544 GGGSNKSTTRLNNAG
+544 GGGGNKSTTRLNNAG

-579 NGEIGAGVS
+579 NGDIGAGVS
-588 VDPEKPT
+588 IDPEKPT
-595 TGVTPHG
+595 TGVGGAITPN
-602 GPSTMVDGSTSHNII
+602 GPTMVDGSASHNII
-617 MHSNNHN
+617 MH
-624 HNNNNTSNSHHSS
+624 SNSHHSS
-637 GNVAIKGMMASS
+637 GNVAIKGMMAGS
-649 GSGGALLGNSIPP
+649 GSGGGGGLLGNSIPP

-701 SHGPGNTLMGSTG
+701 SHGPTNTLMGSTG

-783 TRSRGTNDNR
+783 TRPRTNDNR
-793 SVTILNASSNATTT
+793 SVTILNASSTTT

-834 YTESVAQRIPPPA
+834 YTEAVAHRIPPPA

-960 FEMGPVSVGPGQG
+960 FEMGPVTLGPG
-973 TGAGGESTTGAANP
+973 GAGGPTGTGGELPTGAASGS
-987 TASGPSGGVPL
+987 TGTSGVGSAS
-998 PTVGGGDASA
+998 GGDASA

-1013 SSEDLEMLQ
+1013 SSEDLEVFQ

-1136 SIVLAHSQLHLK
+1136 SIVLAHSQARDSPTT
-1148 HERTAWRN
+1148 RTNSLPARSIGN
-1156 DRWATLRTVRQLVRN
+1156 SRTV
-1171 DQTSLATHLHA
+1171 
-1182 SHTQI
+1182 
-1187 PALDHFAT
+1187 F
-1195 TQGELQSRTLA
+1195 
-1206 GAVEHLVVRFQA
+1206 
-1218 TLVVHGNL
+1218 
-1226 LARLCFRPVSDPQIL
+1226 
-1241 HHQSVLERT
+1241 
-1250 YATLLL
+1250 
-1256 LLLFLLLGCFLR
+1256 
-1268 ALAVD
+1268 
-1273 GLSVVG
+1273 